1 MVIFDQDCGI
11 YLNGIYLV
19 KSNFNQMF
27 LGYIVYQYHLTGVRK
42 RLFGAVSQGEF
53 LMLLYRWEGRGI
65 VLRTDV
71 AWLWGTA

>member
-27 LGYIVYQYHLTGVRK
+27 LGYIVYKYHLTGVRK
-42 RLFGAVSQGEF
+42 RLFGVVSQGEF

-71 AWLWGTA
+71 AWLWETA